1 MNKYIKHLVVNN
13 RNIIVFTHDLIA
25 IALSWISAFLIRFN
39 FEIPEAHFI
48 SMISN
53 LWLVLIVQ
61 GIIFLI
67 FRVHRASWRY
77 SSISDVR
84 TITIAILLSS
94 LVLAGYF
101 TFYYENQPV
110 IPRSIIL
117 LNPLLLLLIM
127 FGSRIIYRALRE
139 YQEYGSP
146 LIKPKNAIIIGTSK
160 EGIDLAKVLS
170 RNPNWHVVGLLGS
183 DISLKGREVS
193 GIKVL
198 GAIELLPK
206 LFKKLNIETAI
217 IALPSSN
224 YEERRIALSIIKELD
239 LQLLTIPNFE
249 DLSSGRLSIS
259 QIRQVD
265 VEDLLGRDSVNL
277 NNSGLKKLIQN
288 DVVMISGAGG
298 SIGSELTRQALK
310 FKPKIIFCIDIS
322 EASLY
327 QLEQSILGLTKTKII
342 FVVADIKNEKRMK
355 ALFDRYIPSVVFH
368 AAAYKHVPLMETEN
382 VSEVLINNAKGTF
395 LLGKICKSFNV
406 KKFVLVSTDKAI
418 NPTNVMGASKRLAEI
433 LCQSLQSKSGTEFI
447 IVRFGNVLGS
457 SGSVIPLF
465 KRQIEM
471 GGPVTVTHREI
482 TRYFM
487 SIPEASQLVLQ
498 AGMMG
503 LGGEIFVLEM
513 GKPIKIL
520 DLAKDMISLSGLH
533 KDEIKIKFTGLRP
546 GEKLFEELLADHE
559 LTKST
564 NHKKIRI
571 AVTSKSEEKF
581 LNKAIIKWINQSPGM
596 NEIKIKKELKRW
608 VKDYK
613 ISK

>member
-1 MNKYIKHLVVNN
+1 MNKYIKHLVLNN

-67 FRVHRASWRY
+67 FKVHRASWRY

-84 TITIAILLSS
+84 TITITILLSS

-101 TFYYENQPV
+101 LFYYENQPV

-224 YEERRIALSIIKELD
+224 YEERRIALSIIKDLD

-277 NNSGLKKLIQN
+277 DNSGLKKLIQN

-298 SIGSELTRQALK
+298 SIGSELTRQVLK

-342 FVVADIKNEKRMK
+342 FVVADIKNENRMK

-395 LLGKICKSFNV
+395 LLGKICKLFNV

-559 LTKST
+559 LTKPT

-571 AVTSKSEEKF
+571 AVTSKTEEKF

>member
-277 NNSGLKKLIQN
+277 DNSGLKKLIQN

-571 AVTSKSEEKF
+571 AVTSKLEEKF

>member
-277 NNSGLKKLIQN
+277 DNSGLKKLIQN

-520 DLAKDMISLSGLH
+520 DLAKDMISLSGLY

-559 LTKST
+559 LTKPT

-571 AVTSKSEEKF
+571 AVTSKLEEKF

-608 VKDYK
+608 VRDYK
-613 ISK
+613 ITK

>member
-1 MNKYIKHLVVNN
+1 MNKYIKHLVLNN

-67 FRVHRASWRY
+67 FKVHRASWRY

-84 TITIAILLSS
+84 TITITILLSS

-101 TFYYENQPV
+101 LFYYENQPV

-117 LNPLLLLLIM
+117 SNPLLLLLIM

-277 NNSGLKKLIQN
+277 DNSGLKNLIQN

-559 LTKST
+559 LTKPT

-571 AVTSKSEEKF
+571 AISSKPEIKYAN
-581 LNKAIIKWINQSPGM
+581 LDIITWINQTLDM
-596 NEIKIKKELKRW
+596 DEATIKKELNQW

-613 ISK
+613 NSS

>member
-146 LIKPKNAIIIGTSK
+146 LIKPKNA
-160 EGIDLAKVLS
+160 

-265 VEDLLGRDSVNL
+265 VEDSVNL

-571 AVTSKSEEKF
+571 AVTSKLEEKF